1 MFRLKPGTKQDPA
14 RRWALPDRAFFAHGA
29 CHILAGTYLLDP
41 PRAGLRAERI
51 VPSGPFPGNHVYL
64 TDGDVA
70 FDYRGY
76 VDRTRLLAWFRTA
89 WGKHVPNWSGTVSAV
104 TFDLLDTAAL
114 NARKMR
120 GPDQYHG
127 DPIAR
132 AHRFLAHKSHV
143 STDA

>member
-1 MFRLKPGTKQDPA
+1 M

-41 PRAGLRAERI
+41 PRTGFRAERI
-51 VPSGPFPGNHVYL
+51 IPNGPFPGNHVYL
-64 TDGDVA
+64 TNGDLA

-76 VDRTRLLAWFRTA
+76 VPRDRLLAWFRTA
-89 WGKHVPNWSGTVSAV
+89 WDTHVPHWSGTISAV

-120 GPDQYHG
+120 GPDQYLG
-127 DPIAR
+127 DPVAR
-132 AHRFLAHKSHV
+132 ARQFIAAKTHR
-143 STDA
+143 